1 MFCQR
6 KCPSGTNKIM
16 TMVESG
22 LGTDEIALA
31 LTEMAEMENLDGEKA
46 RKKENFPDEIR
57 IIAQALA
64 FREAAT
70 EADFVSIL
78 AVLAMAYSAETFGL
92 ESFRSGDS
100 ISSQNLN
107 DLRKDQSYY
116 WLVCECPNGQG
127 VEADGAILGA
137 CCFSTDGISRRNGQ

>member
-6 KCPSGTNKIM
+6 KCPSGTNKIL
-16 TMVESG
+16 TMVENG

-31 LTEMAEMENLDGEKA
+31 LTEMAEMEKLEGEEKG
-46 RKKENFPDEIR
+46 KEENFPDEIR

-64 FREAAT
+64 FREAVT

-78 AVLAMAYSAETFGL
+78 AVLAIAYSAETYGL
-92 ESFRSGDS
+92 ERFRSGDS
-100 ISSQNLN
+100 ISDQNLN
-107 DLRKDQSYY
+107 DLRKDKSYH
-116 WLVCECPNGQG
+116 WLVVECPNGQG

-137 CCFSTDGISRRNGQ
+137 CCFSTDGISRRNGK

>member
-1 MFCQR
+1 
-6 KCPSGTNKIM
+6 M
-16 TMVESG
+16 TMVENG

-31 LTEMAEMENLDGEKA
+31 LTEMAEMAEMENLGGEKA
-46 RKKENFPDEIR
+46 GKEENFPDEIR

-64 FREAAT
+64 FHEAAT

-107 DLRKDQSYY
+107 DLRKDKSYH

-137 CCFSTDGISRRNGQ
+137 CCFSADGISRRNGKLQ